1 VGQAIGGILPLAI
14 GVALSPIPIIAVV
27 LMLATP
33 RGRVCG
39 PAFVVGWLIGLA
51 VVGTIVLLVAGSAG
65 ATSSDGE
72 PETWVSV
79 LKLVLGLLLLLVGF
93 RQWRGRP
100 QGDTEPALPKWM
112 EQIDT
117 FTPIKAAGL
126 AAALS
131 GVNPKNLIFTVG
143 AAAAISQAGISSGD
157 QAIVMAIFIAIATLG
172 PGIPLGIYYALGDR
186 SGKVLAELRGWMVQ
200 NNAAI
205 MSVLILVIAA
215 KLVGDAISGFAS

>member
-1 VGQAIGGILPLAI
+1 MGQAIGSILPLAI
-14 GVALSPIPIIAVV
+14 GVALSPIPIIAVL

-33 RGRVCG
+33 RGKVCG

-51 VVGTIVLLVAGSAG
+51 VVGAIVLLVAGGAG
-65 ATSSDGE
+65 ASRGGG
-72 PETWVSV
+72 PKTWVSV
-79 LKLVLGLLLLLVGF
+79 LKLALGLLLLLVGF

-100 QGDTEPALPKWM
+100 RGDTEPALPKWM

-117 FTPIKAAGL
+117 FTPVRAAGL
-126 AAALS
+126 AAALA
-131 GVNPKNLIFTVG
+131 GVNPKNLILTVG
-143 AAAAISQAGISSGD
+143 AAAAISQAGISSPD
-157 QAIVMAIFIAIATLG
+157 QAVVLAIFIAVATLG

-186 SGKVLAELRGWMVQ
+186 SQKVLEELRGWMVQ

-215 KLVGDAISGFAS
+215 KLIGDAITGFAS

>member
-1 VGQAIGGILPLAI
+1 MGQAIGNVLPQAV

-33 RGRVCG
+33 RGKVCG
-39 PAFVVGWLIGLA
+39 PAFVFGWFLGLA
-51 VVGTIVLLVAGSAG
+51 VVGTIVLLVAGGAG
-65 ATSSDGE
+65 ATSSDGK

-93 RQWRGRP
+93 REWRGRP
-100 QGDTEPALPKWM
+100 QGDTKPTLPKWM

-157 QAIVMAIFIAIATLG
+157 QAI
-172 PGIPLGIYYALGDR
+172 
-186 SGKVLAELRGWMVQ
+186 
-200 NNAAI
+200 
-205 MSVLILVIAA
+205 
-215 KLVGDAISGFAS
+215 

>member
-1 VGQAIGGILPLAI
+1 MGQAIGGVLPLAI

-33 RGRVCG
+33 RGKVCG
-39 PAFVVGWLIGLA
+39 PAFVVGWLVGLA
-51 VVGTIVLLVAGSAG
+51 VVGTIVLLVAGGAG
-65 ATSSDGE
+65 ASSGGE
-72 PETWVSV
+72 PKTWVSV

-100 QGDTEPALPKWM
+100 KGDTEPALPKWM

-126 AAALS
+126 AAALAA
-131 GVNPKNLIFTVG
+131 VNPKNLIFTVG
-143 AAAAISQAGISSGD
+143 AAVAISQAGISSGD
-157 QAIVMAIFIAIATLG
+157 QAVALAVFIAIATLG

-186 SGKVLAELRGWMVQ
+186 SQKVLAELRGWMVQ

>member
-1 VGQAIGGILPLAI
+1 MGQAIGGILPLAV

-33 RGRVCG
+33 RGKVCG
-39 PAFVVGWLIGLA
+39 PAFVAGWLIGLA
-51 VVGTIVLLVAGSAG
+51 VVGTIVLLVADGAG

-93 RQWRGRP
+93 RQWRSRP
-100 QGDTEPALPKWM
+100 QGDTEATLPKWM

-117 FTPIKAAGL
+117 FTPIKSAGL

-157 QAIVMAIFIAIATLG
+157 QAVVMAIFIAVATLG

-186 SGKVLAELRGWMVQ
+186 SQKVLAELRGWMVQ

-215 KLVGDAISGFAS
+215 KLTGDAISGFAS

>member
-1 VGQAIGGILPLAI
+1 
-14 GVALSPIPIIAVV
+14 
-27 LMLATP
+27 
-33 RGRVCG
+33 
-39 PAFVVGWLIGLA
+39 
-51 VVGTIVLLVAGSAG
+51 
-65 ATSSDGE
+65 
-72 PETWVSV
+72 
-79 LKLVLGLLLLLVGF
+79 LLLLVGF

-100 QGDTEPALPKWM
+100 QGDTEPTLPKWM

-126 AAALS
+126 AAALA

-157 QAIVMAIFIAIATLG
+157 QAVALAVFIAIATLG

-186 SGKVLAELRGWMVQ
+186 SQKVLAELRGWMVQ

>member
-1 VGQAIGGILPLAI
+1 MGQAIGGILPLAI

-33 RGRVCG
+33 RGKVCG

-51 VVGTIVLLVAGSAG
+51 VVGTIVLLVAGDAG
-65 ATSSDGE
+65 ASSGGE
-72 PETWVSV
+72 PKTWVSV
-79 LKLVLGLLLLLVGF
+79 LKLVLGLLLLFIGF

-100 QGDTEPALPKWM
+100 QGDAEPALPKWM
-112 EQIDT
+112 EKIDT
-117 FTPIKAAGL
+117 FTPVRAAGL
-126 AAALS
+126 AAVLA

-143 AAAAISQAGISSGD
+143 AAAAISQAGISSAD
-157 QAIVMAIFIAIATLG
+157 QAVSLAIFIAIATLG
-172 PGIPLGIYYALGDR
+172 PGIPVGIYYALGDR
-186 SGKVLAELRGWMVQ
+186 SQKVLAELRGWMVQ

-215 KLVGDAISGFAS
+215 KLIGDSISGFAS